1 MQCAE
6 HLLNRGRGI
15 LFYAKRLRNMIE
27 IHQTRIELG
36 LHGVGESGGGTVGE
50 SGGMF
55 WGVVAG
61 HTSLQDK
68 NDGCKVGRLNGPPR
82 RTRIANRLRS
92 TLHSCL

>member
-15 LFYAKRLRNMIE
+15 LLCAKRLRNMIE

-36 LHGVGESGGGTVGE
+36 LRGVGESGGGTVGE
-50 SGGMF
+50 YRGMF

-68 NDGCKVGRLNGPPR
+68 NGGYKVGRVNGPPR
-82 RTRIANRLRS
+82 RTLIANRLRS
-92 TLHSCL
+92 TLPSCL